1 MDFNLSKYLHCE
13 LLTGDSVL
21 VTQEHSWKYIYFGT
35 VNRNILQQTIFEDLA
50 VKSSGFE
57 INPSA
62 LGKMFFSRSA
72 SIPRYKVREIKDKY
86 NLSVIRDSS
95 KADTVV
101 ISKNELKDNIHDN
114 WYDYMFSRNTV
125 KEVLE
130 ALYVYPHSGKNI
142 YRFNDSIIKLLDD
155 KELIKNSID
164 KLNALRPD
172 IEYIAFSYRCRS
184 VFDSIA
190 SALGICNNLKSD
202 GKTIDPHA
210 YDTLLQSKG
219 KNVITD
225 SALQSI
231 LGSSEMDYENYVFI
245 DELLNSPDPS
255 NIELGL
261 TLMANCNFE
270 ESQHYLLILLGD
282 YFGRHRY
289 VKYCQSVA
297 FKSLLDFMDFNY
309 RTRVSL
315 DHILDKADSV
325 NKLTDEIKA
334 IVHKRATSEFDHLL
348 NRYKWIQ
355 SKGIEIVKPEP
366 QPQPKTE

>member
-13 LLTGDSVL
+13 LLESDSVL
-21 VTQEHSWKYIYFGT
+21 VIKEDSWKYVYFGT
-35 VNRNILQQTIFEDLA
+35 VDRNILQKTIFEDLS

-57 INPSA
+57 INPSS

-72 SIPRYKVREIKDKY
+72 SVPRYKVREIKDKY

-114 WYDYMFSRNTV
+114 WYEYMFSRSTV

-130 ALYVYPHSGKNI
+130 ALYIYPHSGKNI
-142 YRFNDSIIKLLDD
+142 YRFNDSIIKLIDN
-155 KELIKNSID
+155 KELIKSSID

-172 IEYIAFSYRCRS
+172 IEYIAFSYRSRS
-184 VFDSIA
+184 VFDTVA
-190 SALGICNNLKSD
+190 SALGIYSDPSKND

-245 DELLNSPDPS
+245 DELLNSSDPS

-289 VKYCQSVA
+289 VNYCQSVA

-315 DHILDKADSV
+315 DDILNKADSL

-334 IVHKRATSEFDHLL
+334 IVHKRATSEFNHLL
-348 NRYKWIQ
+348 NKYKWIQ

-366 QPQPKTE
+366 QPKTE

>member
-1 MDFNLSKYLHCE
+1 VCS
-13 LLTGDSVL
+13 S
-21 VTQEHSWKYIYFGT
+21 
-35 VNRNILQQTIFEDLA
+35 DL
-50 VKSSGFE
+50 
-57 INPSA
+57 
-62 LGKMFFSRSA
+62 
-72 SIPRYKVREIKDKY
+72 
-86 NLSVIRDSS
+86 
-95 KADTVV
+95 
-101 ISKNELKDNIHDN
+101 
-114 WYDYMFSRNTV
+114 
-125 KEVLE
+125 
-130 ALYVYPHSGKNI
+130 
-142 YRFNDSIIKLLDD
+142 
-155 KELIKNSID
+155 
-164 KLNALRPD
+164 
-172 IEYIAFSYRCRS
+172 
-184 VFDSIA
+184 
-190 SALGICNNLKSD
+190 
-202 GKTIDPHA
+202 HA

-231 LGSSEMDYENYVFI
+231 LGSSEMEHENYVFI
-245 DELLNSPDPS
+245 DQLLRSNDPS
-255 NIELGL
+255 NVELGL

-334 IVHKRATSEFDHLL
+334 NVHKRATSEFDHLL

-366 QPQPKTE
+366 QTETEPETE